1 MTKDF
6 YDNRCTVCGMEFQT
20 IDAPSHF
27 CGGTACEL
35 DQKKEIKVKCP
46 FFLDRDGVIN
56 TGGFVNTVDDFQ
68 FIDGSLEAIRLL
80 TEHDHPLFIVTNQGG
95 VEAGYLSDYD
105 LFCIHEYMVGRI
117 SDVGGTIIRVYHCP
131 HLKEACDCRKPKPG
145 MLHRAAED
153 FRNIVLND
161 AYLVGDYITDWQAAM
176 AAGVTPIAV
185 RTGRYAEPACQE
197 FIKENAIKTFDNLL
211 AVAKVLG
218 GSEPF

>member
-6 YDNRCTVCGMEFQT
+6 YDNRCTQCGMEFQT

-27 CGGTACEL
+27 CGITACEL
-35 DQKKEIKVKCP
+35 EKETETNMKST

-80 TEHDHPLFIVTNQGG
+80 TEHGHPLYILTNQGG
-95 VEAGYLSDYD
+95 IEAGYLTEND
-105 LFCIHEYMVGRI
+105 LQDIHNHMLNEIEVAGGRI
-117 SDVGGTIIRVYHCP
+117 RKVYHCS
-131 HLKEACDCRKPKPG
+131 HLTEVCDCRKPKPG
-145 MLHRAAED
+145 MLIRAMTE
-153 FRNIVLND
+153 FRIDLSD
-161 AYLVGDYITDWQAAM
+161 AYFVGDYISDWQAA
-176 AAGVTPIAV
+176 ASVGVTPIAV
-185 RTGRYAEPACQE
+185 RTGRYVEAKVKS
-197 FIKENAIKTFDNLL
+197 FIKKNHIKTFDNLL

>member
-6 YDNRCTVCGMEFQT
+6 YDNRCTQCGMEFQT
-20 IDAPSHF
+20 IEAPSHF

-35 DQKKEIKVKCP
+35 DQEMESKVKST

-56 TGGFVNTVDDFQ
+56 TGGYVNTVDDFQ

-80 TEHDHPLFIVTNQGG
+80 TENEHPLFIVTNQGG
-95 VEAGYLSDYD
+95 IEAGFLTEHD
-105 LFCIHEYMVGRI
+105 LQDIHNHMLYQIEAAGGRI
-117 SDVGGTIIRVYHCP
+117 QRVLHCP
-131 HLKEACDCRKPKPG
+131 HLKCSCRKPNPG
-145 MLHRAAED
+145 MLQLARERYPVD
-153 FRNIVLND
+153 YSN
-161 AYLVGDYITDWQAAM
+161 AYLIGDYISDWQAAM
-176 AAGVTPIAV
+176 AVGVTPIAV
-185 RTGRYAEPACQE
+185 RTGRYKEPEVQD